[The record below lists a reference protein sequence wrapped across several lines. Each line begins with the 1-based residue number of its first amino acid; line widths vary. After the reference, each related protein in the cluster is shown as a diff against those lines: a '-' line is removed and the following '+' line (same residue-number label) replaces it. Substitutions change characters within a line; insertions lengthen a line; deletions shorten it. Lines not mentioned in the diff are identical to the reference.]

1 MEARSESRSTDLR
14 LLGCT
19 QRKGLHDLILA
30 AFERLASVTDSDV
43 VILHLPMTW
52 RAKRKKQVSRMG
64 TFDQKVGNQLAT
76 WKRHLQGHAAPTVSV
91 SVKKM

>member
-14 LLGCT
+14 LHGCS